1 MCSIRKTRVPISF
14 IKNKRFMLQQLL
26 YFLGSILIM
35 PLLPILLYLGKKVRK
50 SVPELPEASDN
61 LIGTIA
67 GNQGDIQLLTI
78 GESTIAGVGVRDHR
92 DGITGGIAKNLRDL
106 SQKSVHWQV
115 LARNGYTAER
125 VNQMLVPMIQNSKI
139 DIIVIGLG
147 GNDTFQFNSPLTFRK
162 HLITTIKNIQLRQP
176 TAKIIIANMPPIGE
190 FPAFPWIIQRI
201 LGSLVSL
208 HGSVIRDVPTLFN
221 NVFYVDKTI
230 RFDDWLSRTNGQSTV
245 HDFFSDGVHPS
256 AMTYGI
262 WGEEIGKF
270 IVQNTF
276 KKDPSV

>member
-1 MCSIRKTRVPISF
+1 
-14 IKNKRFMLQQLL
+14 MLQQFL
-26 YFLGSILIM
+26 YFLGSILIV
-35 PLLPILLYLGKKVRK
+35 PFLPILLYLGKKVRK
-50 SVPELPEASDN
+50 SVPELGEASLN
-61 LIGTIA
+61 LVGKMD
-67 GNQGDIQLLTI
+67 GNQDNIQLLTI
-78 GESTIAGVGVRDHR
+78 GESTIAGVGVTDHV
-92 DGITGGIAKNLRDL
+92 DGITGGIAKKLRDL
-106 SQKSVHWQV
+106 TQKTAHWQV

-125 VNQMLVPMIQNSKI
+125 VNQKLVPMIPNHKI

-162 HLITTIKNIQLRQP
+162 HLIATIKNSQLRQP
-176 TAKIIIANMPPIGE
+176 TAKIIIANMPPIGA

-208 HGSVIRDVPTLFN
+208 HGAVIRDVPTLFH
-221 NVFYVDKTI
+221 NVFYVDKKI
-230 RFDDWLSRTNGQSTV
+230 SFEDWLTQPNGQLTV

-270 IVQNTF
+270 IVENAL
-276 KKDPSV
+276 KEI